1 MALIFYFDLQGMS
14 SEKYGE
20 VINRLEAAGAGS
32 PKGRSYHFSFGIDH
46 MNLENMLCEINPNR
60 RNLHGG
66 RLLSMG
72 VQ

>member
-1 MALIFYFDLQGMS
+1 MVRRGARLHSDQNRRELR
-14 SEKYGE
+14 EKA
-20 VINRLEAAGAGS
+20 NHLRPAQFT
-32 PKGRSYHFSFGIDH
+32 PKDHFSFGIDH